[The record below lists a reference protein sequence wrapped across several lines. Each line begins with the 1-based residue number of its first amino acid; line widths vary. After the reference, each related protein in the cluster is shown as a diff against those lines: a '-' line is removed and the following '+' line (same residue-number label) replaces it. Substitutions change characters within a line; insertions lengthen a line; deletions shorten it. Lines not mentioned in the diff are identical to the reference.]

1 MNLRLPAN
9 PSRVDKLIVDQFREH
24 AKVCNSTSAYSG
36 RQNVYLCLLACCCLS
51 ILFIFAVVCNRTSE
65 FTCVVGGKRLLFP
78 LQLLYVFVLVK

>member
-1 MNLRLPAN
+1 MLRC
-9 PSRVDKLIVDQFREH
+9 VTQHQLIVEGKMFIF
-24 AKVCNSTSAYSG
+24 V
-36 RQNVYLCLLACCCLS
+36 CLLVVVC